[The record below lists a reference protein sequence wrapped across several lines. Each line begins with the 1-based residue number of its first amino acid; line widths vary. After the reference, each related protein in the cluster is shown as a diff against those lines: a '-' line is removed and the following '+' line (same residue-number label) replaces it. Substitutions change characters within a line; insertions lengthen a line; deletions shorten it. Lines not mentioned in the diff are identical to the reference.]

1 MRVEDPLSLYVILQD
16 CEVLVVHHGL
26 CAGQVV
32 FEDRPLEQR
41 LFPVVLKQVDGPV
54 DDHELVFDQARGGDH
69 QILLVRT
76 RKVLLQHAS
85 QVVEEGVRDAMCGQF
100 HLLSGSLY
108 VLPILEGLLVR
119 EQLAHVIDG
128 LLGVGTQGH
137 SEVQGVVLINAITH
151 NKAVVLK
158 QVRVVS
164 LPVVVVDLLPGFD
177 IPAGAVH
184 HDEVRV
190 GVRVAPPPELVY
202 LPQACVR

>member
-1 MRVEDPLSLYVILQD
+1 V
-16 CEVLVVHHGL
+16 
-26 CAGQVV
+26 
-32 FEDRPLEQR
+32 
-41 LFPVVLKQVDGPV
+41 
-54 DDHELVFDQARGGDH
+54 RG
-69 QILLVRT
+69 
-76 RKVLLQHAS
+76 K
-85 QVVEEGVRDAMCGQF
+85 F
-100 HLLSGSLY
+100 HLLSGSLD

-119 EQLAHVIDG
+119 EQLAHMIDG

-190 GVRVAPPPELVY
+190 GVRVAPPPELVD
-202 LPQACVR
+202 LP